1 MIGLLSFHES
11 SSYGAILQCYALQTA
26 VEERGLKCEFIDYKR
41 QPVSTSQLGGSWKY
55 KIKRYCLNGIAAV
68 KQSVLKS
75 ELQKKAD
82 AFDSFKKQRLHV
94 STQSYH
100 NYEDLQNAS
109 LPYEAV
115 IVGSDQVWNPVTTG
129 ENLKVYGLGFLPKG
143 VNRISYAA
151 SIGLGRL
158 TESQEKQ
165 LRECVGNLD
174 YYSCREQVGAELLSG
189 VLGKEIEHVLDPT
202 FLLDQ
207 EKWRAI
213 EKKVKTPQ
221 KYVLAYLLGSM
232 SYERDLAK
240 KIAKEFGAELLII
253 KESPKDMFS
262 IHGIGGLGPD
272 EMLYLIDHA
281 EYVVTDSFHGT
292 ALSINFRKNFFCC
305 NRRGYEKKTS
315 YSSRL
320 TNLLHVLG
328 FEDRQVTE
336 GNWEEVAYIPVDYNS
351 SEKRIANML
360 SVSNQYLNSALASE
374 IEAIVFEKSKLGL
387 R

>member
-55 KIKRYCLNGIAAV
+55 KIKRYCLNGIATV
-68 KQSVLKS
+68 KQAVLKS
-75 ELQKKAD
+75 ELRKKSA
-82 AFDSFKKQRLHV
+82 AFDAFKKQNLHV

-100 NYEDLQNAS
+100 TFEDLRDAS
-109 LPYEAV
+109 LSYDAV

-129 ENLKVYGLGFLPKG
+129 DNLKIYGLGFLPEG
-143 VNRISYAA
+143 VKRISYAA
-151 SIGLGRL
+151 SIGLGQL
-158 TESQEKQ
+158 TANQEKQ
-165 LRECVGNLD
+165 LEECVGNLD
-174 YYSCREQVGAELLSG
+174 YYSCREQIGAELLSG

-207 EKWRAI
+207 EKWRVV

-232 SYERDLAK
+232 SYERELAK
-240 KIAKEFGAELLII
+240 KIAEELGAGLLIVR
-253 KESPKDMFS
+253 ESPKDMFS
-262 IHGIGGLGPD
+262 AHGIGGLGPD

-292 ALSINFRKNFFCC
+292 ALSINFRKNFLCC
-305 NRRGYEKKTS
+305 NRRGYEKATS
-315 YSSRL
+315 YASRL
-320 TNLLHVLG
+320 TNLLHTLG
-328 FEDRQVTE
+328 LEASQANE
-336 GNWEEVAYIPVDYNS
+336 GDWREKAGKITDYHDAEQKIEEMII
-351 SEKRIANML
+351 R
-360 SVSNQYLNSALASE
+360 SNNYLDSALS
-374 IEAIVFEKSKLGL
+374 INV
-387 R
+387 

>member
-68 KQSVLKS
+68 KQAVLKS
-75 ELQKKAD
+75 ELQKKAE
-82 AFDSFKKQRLHV
+82 AFNTFKKQRLHV

-100 NYEDLQNAS
+100 NYEDLQNTS
-109 LPYEAV
+109 LPYDAV

-143 VNRISYAA
+143 VKRISYAA

-165 LRECVGNLD
+165 LKHCVDNLD

-202 FLLDQ
+202 FLLD
-207 EKWRAI
+207 EKKWRAI

-232 SYERDLAK
+232 SYERKLAK

-253 KESPKDMFS
+253 RESPKDMFS

-292 ALSINFRKNFFCC
+292 ALSINFRKNFLCC
-305 NRRGYEKKTS
+305 NRRGYEKATS
-315 YSSRL
+315 YASRL
-320 TNLLHVLG
+320 TNLLRTLG
-328 FEDRQVTE
+328 LESSQVNE
-336 GNWEEVAYIPVDYNS
+336 GNWREKAGIMTDYHEAGQKIEDMIMRSNNFLDS
-351 SEKRIANML
+351 TL
-360 SVSNQYLNSALASE
+360 SMNV
-374 IEAIVFEKSKLGL
+374 
-387 R
+387 